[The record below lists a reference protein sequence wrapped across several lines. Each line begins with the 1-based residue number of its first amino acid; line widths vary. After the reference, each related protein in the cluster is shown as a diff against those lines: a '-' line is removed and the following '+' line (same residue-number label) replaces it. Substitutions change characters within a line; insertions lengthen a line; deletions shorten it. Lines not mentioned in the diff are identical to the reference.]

1 MSRGCVHDWIVGITK
16 NFKAILLVIG
26 KNGFNKMGD
35 GVLFKVRRDIAN
47 TQAARMFCFR
57 NPNRSRAKG
66 LARKL
71 KLLAKLL
78 VRIKNLA
85 AFHVG
90 HVIHGRN

>member
-1 MSRGCVHDWIVGITK
+1 MV
-16 NFKAILLVIG
+16 G
-26 KNGFNKMGD
+26 KNGFNKMRD
-35 GVLFKVRRDIAN
+35 SVLFKVRRDIAN
-47 TQAARMFCFR
+47 AQAARMFCFR
-57 NPNRSRAKG
+57 RSGRSRGKR
-66 LARKL
+66 LARQL